1 MSLIAIALT
10 IVALLLFAADIWR
23 YRRSGR
29 FSILSIAALV
39 ILALVAFAP

>member
-10 IVALLLFAADIWR
+10 ILALLLLAADIWR
-23 YRRSGR
+23 YRRSGK
-29 FSILSIAALV
+29 FSVLSVIALV